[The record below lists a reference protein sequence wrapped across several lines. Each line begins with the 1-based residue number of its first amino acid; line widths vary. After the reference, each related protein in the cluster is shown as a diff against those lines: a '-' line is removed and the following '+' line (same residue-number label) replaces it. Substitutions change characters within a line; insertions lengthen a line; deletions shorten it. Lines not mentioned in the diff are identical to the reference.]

1 MLAIDTNVFVASF
14 NTPVTDQEAR
24 QHMSAS
30 GVLSDISTG
39 NIPAVVTEVV
49 LHECYYV
56 MVMRDKKLDNQTFC
70 DLFRRVLV
78 WPGWAMPSSELDVF
92 NRALDYLQIEPRLEF
107 SDAVIA
113 ARAEAY
119 GAELATFDKDLLA
132 VYDGP
137 TWTID

>member
-1 MLAIDTNVFVASF
+1 MIAIDTNVFVASF
-14 NTPVTDQEAR
+14 NTPVTDRDVR
-24 QHMSAS
+24 QHTTANK
-30 GVLSDISTG
+30 VLSDISTG
-39 NIPAVVTEVV
+39 SISGVVTEVV

-56 MVMRDKKLDNQTFC
+56 MVMRDKTLDNESFC
-70 DLFRRVLV
+70 DLFRRVLA
-78 WPGWAMPSSELDVF
+78 WPGWAMPTGELHIF

-119 GAELATFDKDLLA
+119 DAELATFDKGLLA

-137 TWTID
+137 IWTID